1 MVKNEGN
8 ELAFMVLAT
17 IGLIGVF
24 IEDIL
29 LIVVPIS
36 LIIISG
42 NFIREEGNLFKI
54 IGGRE
59 KLKEIVN
66 FATALIFL
74 VVLVSFAGLTVDI
87 YVISVLLIGYRYII
101 EKISILSDFSSVA
114 KVVGFVIG
122 AWFLGIF
129 SQIIL
134 IMNGIEIVTSRA
146 ILFTFIGG
154 LTAAL
159 LRDKSMRIGRNES
172 MICISLFL
180 WLLGNTE
187 STYIEIDPLKL
198 VTIIGSIGVLGY
210 FAWKMNIATVTGLL
224 MGLIFSL
231 VVIIFGGIG
240 WFLVIVAFFGGGSL
254 AAQIGYVKKIK
265 RGSAQDN
272 GGLREAKNVLANGL
286 IAVLCV
292 LGFAMGSD
300 FIIPREMFVF
310 AFGGAVSAAMADTI
324 SSEIGLLFR
333 NPRLITTFKKVEYG
347 TNGGVTFH
355 GTFAG
360 ILGAV
365 LIAGVMEVFVGVG
378 ILGMAVIVFG
388 GFFGMMM
395 DSLLGATLEDKFL
408 SNEGVNFMSTVT
420 GAICGVYGAILF
432 GLVI

>member
-1 MVKNEGN
+1 
-8 ELAFMVLAT
+8 
-17 IGLIGVF
+17 
-24 IEDIL
+24 
-29 LIVVPIS
+29 
-36 LIIISG
+36 
-42 NFIREEGNLFKI
+42 
-54 IGGRE
+54 
-59 KLKEIVN
+59 
-66 FATALIFL
+66 
-74 VVLVSFAGLTVDI
+74 
-87 YVISVLLIGYRYII
+87 
-101 EKISILSDFSSVA
+101 
-114 KVVGFVIG
+114 
-122 AWFLGIF
+122 
-129 SQIIL
+129 
-134 IMNGIEIVTSRA
+134 
-146 ILFTFIGG
+146 
-154 LTAAL
+154 
-159 LRDKSMRIGRNES
+159 
-172 MICISLFL
+172 
-180 WLLGNTE
+180 
-187 STYIEIDPLKL
+187 
-198 VTIIGSIGVLGY
+198 
-210 FAWKMNIATVTGLL
+210 MNIATVTGLL

-254 AAQIGYVKKIK
+254 AAQIGYEKKIK

-333 NPRLITTFKKVEYG
+333 NPRLITTLKMVEYG

-378 ILGMAVIVFG
+378 ILGMVVIVFG

-395 DSLLGATLEDKFL
+395 DSLLGATVEDKFM

-420 GAICGVYGAILF
+420 GAICGVYGAVLF